1 MIELKD
7 WLNSINQK
15 KSNLIVDDPLNEKAY
30 LPFIINKCLSYFPDT
45 LFHANQMN
53 SLSHVDKKLQYDYLL
68 NRIPKKSRFSKWHK
82 SEENK
87 RIEIIKKYY
96 GYSTEKAKQ
105 VAHLF
110 TQEEEDRMNQSLQI
124 GGQKTIKHK

>member
-15 KSNLIVDDPLNEKAY
+15 KSNLIVDDQHNEKGY
-30 LPFIINKCLSYFPDT
+30 LPYIVNKCLSYFPDT

-53 SLSHVDKKLQYDYLL
+53 SLSYLDKKMQYDYLL
-68 NRIPKKSRFSKWHK
+68 QKVPKKSRFSKWHK
-82 SEENK
+82 AEENT
-87 RIEIIKKYY
+87 RIEVIKKYY

-105 VAHLF
+105 VSYLF
-110 TQEEEDRMNQSLQI
+110 TKEQEDMMSQALQI
-124 GGQKTIKHK
+124 GGQKSIKHK

>member
-15 KSNLIVDDPLNEKAY
+15 KSNLISDDPLNEKTY
-30 LPFIINKCLSYFPDT
+30 LPFIVNKCLSYFPDT
-45 LFHANQMN
+45 LFYANQVN
-53 SLSHVDKKLQYDYLL
+53 NLPHLDKKMQYDYLL
-68 NRIPKKSRFSKWHK
+68 NKVPKKSRFSKWHK
-82 SEENK
+82 AEENK

-105 VAHLF
+105 VVHLF
-110 TQEEEDRMNQSLQI
+110 NQEQEDKMNQALQI
-124 GGQKTIKHK
+124 GGQKSIKYK